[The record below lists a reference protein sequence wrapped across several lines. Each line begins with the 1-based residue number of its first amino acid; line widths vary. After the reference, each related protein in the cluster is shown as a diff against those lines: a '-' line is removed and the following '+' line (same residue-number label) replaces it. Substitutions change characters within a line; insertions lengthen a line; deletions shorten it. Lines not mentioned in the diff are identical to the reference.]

1 MSGRETVK
9 DRVWAQIFFGRAPS
23 VCVCDIEPV
32 PLWEQVRL
40 KGPQYYLLHAMK
52 LAFDL
57 NLTSSIER
65 ARR

>member
-1 MSGRETVK
+1 MC
-9 DRVWAQIFFGRAPS
+9 

-57 NLTSSIER
+57 NLTVINSM
-65 ARR
+65 

>member
-1 MSGRETVK
+1 MC
-9 DRVWAQIFFGRAPS
+9 

-32 PLWEQVRL
+32 PLWDQVRL

-57 NLTSSIER
+57 NLTSSEER